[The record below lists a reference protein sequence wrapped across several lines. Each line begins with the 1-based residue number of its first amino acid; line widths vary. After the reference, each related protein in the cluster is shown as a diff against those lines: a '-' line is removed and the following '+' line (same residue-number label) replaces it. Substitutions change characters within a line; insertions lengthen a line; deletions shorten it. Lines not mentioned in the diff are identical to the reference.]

1 MVRSARYLGNSCK
14 HGDADADRK
23 QQSTR
28 PSEARVSL
36 VQEAVKSGHDRV
48 EQPGYLP
55 CGGCRPRAGRAR
67 EQKTPHEGDD
77 RIALS
82 TQTDSTTHHQLTLP
96 GMLGHPHEQRV
107 GRICPCQHVERPG
120 VLHRRA
126 AYGTAYSPPLHPA
139 AQPRTSGQR
148 FDPVAADTIPAH
160 LHRTDGR
167 TESVPPGDFDPAIES
182 SCGSTAGRI
191 GTHIR
196 PSENSLC
203 GSSRE
208 PERRDLSCS
217 LERLA
222 ISAWK
227 ASSQGRVVFF
237 A

>member
-23 QQSTR
+23 QQGTR

-36 VQEAVKSGHDRV
+36 VQVAVKSGHDRV

-55 CGGCRPRAGRAR
+55 CGRCRPRAGRAR
-67 EQKTPHEGDD
+67 EQKTLHEGDD
-77 RIALS
+77 RVALS

-126 AYGTAYSPPLHPA
+126 TYGTAYPPPLHPA

-167 TESVPPGDFDPAIES
+167 NQSRRVTSTPQLSHFADRPRVESEHICQPTLVARCEFEVEGPRGRGLQRAVSEQAPTADSVQAGVTVEPG
-182 SCGSTAGRI
+182 R
-191 GTHIR
+191 
-196 PSENSLC
+196 
-203 GSSRE
+203 
-208 PERRDLSCS
+208 
-217 LERLA
+217 
-222 ISAWK
+222 
-227 ASSQGRVVFF
+227 
-237 A
+237 